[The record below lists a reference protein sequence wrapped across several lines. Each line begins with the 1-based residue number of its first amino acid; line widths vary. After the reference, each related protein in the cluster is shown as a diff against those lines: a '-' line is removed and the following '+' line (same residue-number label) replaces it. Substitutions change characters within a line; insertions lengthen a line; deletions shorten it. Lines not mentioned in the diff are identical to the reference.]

1 MAAPS
6 VQGTPLIAR
15 CARVIAHLRDVLR
28 AIRPAPR
35 RKPRIS
41 SPLTAISGKTF
52 AILPAMTAPDAT
64 FSTPTLAELRSTD
77 ARVSERAWAAAY
89 PPLWKATAG
98 LLAAHL
104 LVGAQYE
111 HDREDIAARSLGEL
125 VRGVV
130 EGRPES
136 FNQLSSFDD
145 LQGMALQIVRART
158 KDYFRHRGRRPEDPT
173 AELPE
178 PSHPSGEPGT
188 QLSREEFDNL
198 IARLPPPQPEIFR
211 LHYVQGHTAE
221 EIATQTG
228 MPRNTVL
235 SHLFRGKKTL
245 RTWLEALFS
254 EAASRDSRSAD

>member
-1 MAAPS
+1 
-6 VQGTPLIAR
+6 
-15 CARVIAHLRDVLR
+15 
-28 AIRPAPR
+28 
-35 RKPRIS
+35 
-41 SPLTAISGKTF
+41 
-52 AILPAMTAPDAT
+52 MTAPDAT
-64 FSTPTLAELRSTD
+64 SSPPSLVELRSTD

-89 PPLWKATAG
+89 PLLWKATAG

-125 VRGVV
+125 VRGVI

-136 FNQLSSFDD
+136 FNQLTSFDD

-158 KDYFRHRGRRPEDPT
+158 KDYFRHRGRRPEDLATEP
-173 AELPE
+173 PE
-178 PSHPSGEPGT
+178 PSHQSEDAGA

-221 EIATQTG
+221 EIARQTG
-228 MPRNTVL
+228 MPRNTIL

-245 RTWLEALFS
+245 RPWLETLFS
-254 EAASRDSRSAD
+254 EASSADTHSPD